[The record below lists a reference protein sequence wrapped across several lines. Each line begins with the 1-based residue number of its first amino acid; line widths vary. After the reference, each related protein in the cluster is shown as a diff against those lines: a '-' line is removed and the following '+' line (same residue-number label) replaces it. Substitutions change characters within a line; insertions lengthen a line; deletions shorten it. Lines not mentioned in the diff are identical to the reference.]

1 MRKTES
7 IFSDHIMLFLKRMRG
22 VASAC
27 DRQQDLPDFRAG
39 AIRIGSFASRGMK
52 SWQDR
57 QTLLLRPFAF
67 HSSVIFSGSRL
78 FSEIAL
84 TAVSSRL
91 AHGFSLIVRNR

>member
-1 MRKTES
+1 MPES
-7 IFSDHIMLFLKRMRG
+7 TKRFSDHITFFLKRMRG
-22 VASAC
+22 VASAY
-27 DRQQDLPDFRAG
+27 DRQQDLPDFRAS

-57 QTLLLRPFAF
+57 QTLLLKPFAF
-67 HSSVIFSGSRL
+67 HSSVIFSESRL

-84 TAVSSRL
+84 AAVSSRL